1 MGPNQ
6 LISVVSIG
14 LTHSYLVDS
23 STLSWI
29 LEARDTMTELNNPAN
44 CERFPFPGCL
54 INLTFKQL
62 VIISRHL
69 VAVSRWPYVR
79 SIHNVPLDV
88 LVEAF

>member
-23 STLSWI
+23 STLSWK
-29 LEARDTMTELNNPAN
+29 LEARHTMTELNNPAK
-44 CERFPFPGCL
+44 CERFPFPGRL

-62 VIISRHL
+62 VII
-69 VAVSRWPYVR
+69 VAILLLLAAGLMY
-79 SIHNVPLDV
+79 
-88 LVEAF
+88 EAYTMFP

>member
-1 MGPNQ
+1 M
-6 LISVVSIG
+6 VSIG

-44 CERFPFPGCL
+44 CERFPFPGYL

-62 VIISRHL
+62 VII
-69 VAVSRWPYVR
+69 VAILLLLAAGLMY
-79 SIHNVPLDV
+79 
-88 LVEAF
+88 EAYTMFP